1 VSDSAIDYLQAVA
14 QGLERLEQTQT
25 EAIAR
30 AAATVTEVIV
40 AGGRIFSFGA
50 SHSFM
55 LTEEL
60 VYRTGGLMLINPIY
74 PQGMNLFVR
83 PLPLTSQLER
93 LPGLGRLLLENSP
106 AQAGDALLIAS
117 TSGRNAVAI
126 DMALAAGE
134 RGVTTIAITSLE
146 YAQGVESRHPSG
158 KKLHEV
164 CDQVIDNCA
173 PLGDAAVAIPG
184 FPQKTGPLSTVLGCA
199 IVNALVAQVIRNLV
213 ERGVTPPVFISAN
226 LPGGDEHNRRLLEEN
241 RDRIFYL

>member
-1 VSDSAIDYLQAVA
+1 MGNSAIDYLDAVA
-14 QGLERLEQTQT
+14 QGLQRVRETQ
-25 EAIAR
+25 APALAQ
-30 AAATVTEVIV
+30 AAETLTQVIV
-40 AGGRIFSFGA
+40 SGGRLFSFGA

-93 LPGLGRLLLENSP
+93 LPGLGRILLENSP
-106 AQAGDALLIAS
+106 AQRGDALLIAS
-117 TSGRNAVAI
+117 TSGRNAAAI
-126 DMALAAGE
+126 DMALAARE
-134 RGVTTIAITSLE
+134 RGLTTIAITSLE
-146 YAQGVESRHPSG
+146 YARAVESRHPSG
-158 KKLHEV
+158 KKLHEL
-164 CDQVIDNCA
+164 CDHVIDNCA
-173 PLGDAAVAIPG
+173 PLGDAAVEIPG

-199 IVNALVAQVIRNLV
+199 LVNALVAQVIRNLV

-226 LPGGDEHNRRLLEEN
+226 LPGGDEHNRRLLEQN